1 MSKILIVLI
10 AYVGFVFVTSLVMLL
25 PHRLSKKNKE
35 SISKFGLIHFTTEE
49 AAQKIIN
56 TSLIKANRVY
66 LCAYFFQNG
75 IVSQD
80 AISYNNLESKRNIV
94 EIMNLTNEQLNHLRI
109 RYFDMAVIHFGDF
122 HISESNQVS
131 IQTNP
136 NITLL
141 QTNLRFVRNIAL
153 ILFLTSA
160 FVLVFVPFYL
170 DYF

>member
-1 MSKILIVLI
+1 MSKILIILI

-35 SISKFGLIHFTTEE
+35 IISKFGLIHFTTEE
-49 AAQKIIN
+49 AAQKIIS

-94 EIMNLTNEQLNHLRI
+94 EIMNLTEQQLNHLRI

-122 HISESNQVS
+122 HFSELNRVS
-131 IQTNP
+131 IKTDP
-136 NITLL
+136 NISTIR
-141 QTNLRFVRNIAL
+141 TNLRFCCYSSLLLLVTSTIILIITAL
-153 ILFLTSA
+153 
-160 FVLVFVPFYL
+160 VPN
-170 DYF
+170 